1 MRDLG
6 VDVRFFWPL
15 PILFSVLFFAL
26 TTFGSEG
33 VLGFFGIPAVTMAAG
48 ESSDLSLF
56 SETYAEAHARF
67 LEAIRAVPG
76 AKVKELELKQRGP
89 SGEPL
94 VIVVAVVRGAGPA
107 KRVLVHSSGVHGP
120 ELFAGSAV
128 QLQLAKEFL
137 PTLRLADGDV
147 IALVHAANPYGAA
160 WLRRWN
166 ENNVDL
172 NRNFMDAAL
181 RASVSG
187 VASEDY
193 DALDWFINPG
203 KAMTA
208 VDRLLFWPRAVV
220 PLVTLGMRRIKDAL
234 VTGQWKHPKGM
245 WYGGKALE
253 PGPERILD
261 ALRDLAD
268 LKTSSTTIE
277 KVVHVD
283 VHTGLGD
290 FGLDTLLSNAPLPRL
305 TAAFPGSAYSSTADP
320 ATIGI
325 SYEAR
330 GDFPI
335 DGTSTCLT
343 PARAF
348 PKSLFLTQEFG
359 TISGLSVVA
368 ALVAENALHND
379 PATSAIPPEVLLK
392 TKEKQ
397 DVLRAFFPT
406 SKAWRKIVLQRG
418 VLVFQQAL
426 TETFLRK

>member
-6 VDVRFFWPL
+6 VDVRFFWPV

-33 VLGFFGIPAVTMAAG
+33 VLNFFGVPAVTVATG

-67 LEAIRAVPG
+67 SEAIRAVPG
-76 AKVKELELKQRGP
+76 VKIQEIELKERGP
-89 SGEPL
+89 SGESL

-128 QLQLAKEFL
+128 QLQIAKEFL
-137 PTLRLADGDV
+137 PTMRLADGNV

-172 NRNFMDAAL
+172 NRNFMGAAL
-181 RASVSG
+181 RESVAG
-187 VASEDY
+187 KASEDY
-193 DALDWFINPG
+193 ESLSSLINPG
-203 KAMTA
+203 RAMTA
-208 VDRLLFWPRAVV
+208 VDKLLFWPRALV
-220 PLVTLGMRRIKDAL
+220 PLATLGMRRIKDAL

-268 LKTSSTTIE
+268 LKASSSTIE

-283 VHTGLGD
+283 VHSGLGG

-305 TAAFPGSAYSSTADP
+305 VAAFPGSAYSSTADP

-325 SYEAR
+325 SYEAK

-335 DGTSTCLT
+335 DGTSACLT
-343 PARAF
+343 PAKAV

-368 ALVAENALHND
+368 ALVAENALHHD
-379 PATSAIPPEVLLK
+379 PATAAIPPKVLLE

-397 DVLRAFFPT
+397 DVLRAFFPI
-406 SKAWRKIVLQRG
+406 SKAWRRMVLQRG
-418 VLVFQQAL
+418 ILVFQQAL
-426 TETFLRK
+426 SETFLRD